1 MPQHY
6 KNNVKLLVLDEF
18 KEFNKMFP
26 RILDLQKECEK
37 QLSLKTIFK
46 FHEMKEFKNK
56 SLPETTRV

>member
-6 KNNVKLLVLDEF
+6 KNDKNYVKLLVLDEF

-37 QLSLKTIFK
+37 QLVLKPYLNS
-46 FHEMKEFKNK
+46 MK
-56 SLPETTRV
+56 